1 MLTFHKHTPYS
12 TISSCA
18 ESSTQSSMVPTQ
30 LNFPRCHELPPA
42 LPQPEPAQPWARG
55 TALLPISCAL
65 ARPAASPHGGSL
77 QAHSALQLQRTGTCC
92 TAGDSS
98 KLGLSASSPLH
109 TPELSRERGQITPQ
123 ENTTHTSLQPRKVPK
138 QIRRHTVLRMEIPN
152 YFSI

>member
-18 ESSTQSSMVPTQ
+18 ESSTQSSMVPSPGARSCPQ
-30 LNFPRCHELPPA
+30 PCLSLSRPSPGPGELPCCPSAA
-42 LPQPEPAQPWARG
+42 LWHTWLHHHMVVPCRHTVLSSCRG
-55 TALLPISCAL
+55 QG
-65 ARPAASPHGGSL
+65 PAAQLGTVLSL
-77 QAHSALQLQRTGTCC
+77 ACQHPVLF
-92 TAGDSS
+92 
-98 KLGLSASSPLH
+98 
-109 TPELSRERGQITPQ
+109 SRERGQITPQ